1 MYTYT
6 MIAPLGTF
14 SNAGE
19 TVLHH
24 TCNSYDNVP
33 YSVDFLV
40 CGCSVMQQL
49 VVILML
55 FGK

>member
-1 MYTYT
+1 MYTNT

-40 CGCSVMQQL
+40 CGCSVKQQL